1 MCMEDKVLEI
11 EQNSIES
18 LVKHI
23 QLTDSKNRS
32 LSIADGYYLNSDHI
46 TDLIKD
52 SKVINDAYSNSI
64 TGAGTENSI
73 ESFTNYGYSNDTLNY
88 PLWLCLYNDSW
99 VFKKAIDKP
108 SQDMIKCGFTIH
120 GDEDYTKVY
129 QLYNRYKSDLT
140 HLLMWGALFGG
151 SVGVLQFEGFTDKDY
166 IKPLNKSKI
175 KGARFKIYV
184 TDRWYGGFAKTD
196 KMVTNMKDIDYG
208 KPYYYDITFPNGKTF
223 TVHHSY
229 ILRYEHRVAPPLIKN
244 GQLQGWGYAEGAHIL
259 NELSRDDQLKS
270 AITSLVNK
278 SLIEVVKMS
287 GMRGVFMGS
296 DKGNEAQL
304 RKRLEMVNWGRNY
317 NSLTFLDKD
326 DEYQQ
331 YQLSA
336 LQGLADI
343 MEKNMWLIAAALDMP
358 GVLYG
363 ELKGGLSADTDA
375 YEHYSDVIEDRCNSY
390 YRPVLNKFLKILF
403 MVAGVEGPVDF
414 DFNPL
419 AAGTKNKQKIETV
432 VALSNMLSTLNDNK
446 IISKYQ
452 YGMTIQNFLNKNVI
466 NLNIPEEYL
475 NKLKLEEEQ
484 EILDSIKELNGKG
497 RNITAPNFDNQTN
510 RTMPVPNMRGNF
522 EEESFDNLES
532 SENSEPVET
541 MSGENINEASSPE
554 NREA

>member
-1 MCMEDKVLEI
+1 MEDKKLEI
-11 EQNSIES
+11 EEAGNSIYS
-18 LVKHI
+18 IVKDI
-23 QLTDSKNRS
+23 QLSDSIRHS
-32 LSIADGYYLNSDHI
+32 MSIEDSFNLHSDKI
-46 TDLIKD
+46 NELIKD
-52 SKVINDAYSNSI
+52 SNVIKDAYSNSF
-64 TGAGTENSI
+64 TGAGTDNSI

-108 SQDMIKCGFTIH
+108 SQDMIKSGFTLH
-120 GDEDYTKVY
+120 GNSDYSRIY

-151 SVGVLQFEGFTDKDY
+151 SVAVFQFEGFTNEDY
-166 IKPLNKSKI
+166 MKPLNKKRI
-175 KGARFKIYV
+175 KNAKFKLYV
-184 TDRWYGGFAKTD
+184 TDRWYGGFARTD
-196 KMVTNMKDIDYG
+196 KMVTNMRDIDYG

-229 ILRYEHRVAPPLIKN
+229 VLRYEHRAAPPLIKN

-326 DEYQQ
+326 DDYQQ
-331 YQLSA
+331 YQMSA
-336 LQGLADI
+336 LGGLADI

-363 ELKGGLSADTDA
+363 ELKGGLSQDTDA
-375 YEHYSDVIEDRCNSY
+375 YEHYSDVIEDRCNTY

-403 MVAGVEGPVDF
+403 IITDTKGEVDF

-419 AAGTKNKQKIETV
+419 AAGTKNKQKIDTV
-432 VALSNMLSTLNDNK
+432 AALSNVLSNLNSNK
-446 IISKYQ
+446 VISKYQ
-452 YGMTIQNFLNKNVI
+452 YGLSIQNFLNKNVI
-466 NLNIPEEYL
+466 DLNITDEYL

-484 EILDSIKELNGKG
+484 EILDSIKDLNNKG
-497 RNITAPNFDNQTN
+497 RQITPPKFGGNNTFASPNEF
-510 RTMPVPNMRGNF
+510 G
-522 EEESFDNLES
+522 EEYNENDITPEPES
-532 SENSEPVET
+532 SEINI
-541 MSGENINEASSPE
+541 GENINEENNPE
-554 NREA
+554 AGEG